1 MYTRTHRQRQT
12 DIQTD
17 IYKVEE
23 KKSEIM
29 RERRENECVRER
41 GRAINGNT
49 HSH

>member
-1 MYTRTHRQRQT
+1 MYTRTHRQR
-12 DIQTD
+12 QTD

-49 HSH
+49 LSD